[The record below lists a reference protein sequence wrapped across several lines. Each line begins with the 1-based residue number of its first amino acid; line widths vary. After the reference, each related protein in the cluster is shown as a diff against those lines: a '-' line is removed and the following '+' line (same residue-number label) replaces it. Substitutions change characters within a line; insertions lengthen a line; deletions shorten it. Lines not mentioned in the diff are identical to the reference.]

1 LLTSKRAFSLS
12 EFYPH
17 ITKIEKRDPALAS
30 KRLAALLRG
39 VMIRRTKK
47 CEFDGKPI
55 ITLPTKHKEDID
67 IILSQEER
75 DIYNSSVPTLLS
87 SRSKDCVVSI
97 PRMLICFSRTREI
110 SIIAAS
116 KKACK

>member
-1 LLTSKRAFSLS
+1 MFRT

-75 DIYNSSVPTLLS
+75 DIYNSSVPTLPS
-87 SRSKDCVVSI
+87 TD
-97 PRMLICFSRTREI
+97 SRTV
-110 SIIAAS
+110 SCPFDAS
-116 KKACK
+116 